1 MADPDPNM
9 HRIVNQAFTEAG
21 IMQNEVEIKEQ
32 NPKHFLLNFDP
43 SLILPPMA
51 AKPHHYVQGKHP
63 YWKSYSD
70 CPDQLI
76 DPIDNKS
83 FGFWDSAQNQTFIY
97 NFGYLKK
104 DPKSNKFEFSF
115 DPKETMFREEL
126 EEGNSSI

>member
-1 MADPDPNM
+1 MAEPDPNM
-9 HRIVNQAFTEAG
+9 HRIVKQAFTEAG

-83 FGFWDSAQNQTFIY
+83 FWIFKERSKIKYSSVHLSWNVY
-97 NFGYLKK
+97 
-104 DPKSNKFEFSF
+104 SNLLSKMPIFS
-115 DPKETMFREEL
+115 MAWQIFRVL
-126 EEGNSSI
+126 QHP